1 MVLSLISPVGSDF
14 LKDFPGQNAINSD
27 LIDAYAGPCLTS
39 DALQSYT
46 PALTASTTNPSL
58 GTGSNLLLGSF
69 YQIWDQIFVW
79 AQFRFGTGH
88 SSGSGTYIMTLPFSV
103 DSTMSP
109 STTNGASPIL
119 GNGNV
124 WDASTISGRSGVTV
138 ALRTANTVHFQIR
151 YGSGSTT
158 KNVDESGPIVWA
170 AGDGVTFAARF
181 KRLP

>member
-1 MVLSLISPVGSDF
+1 MMALSLTSPVGSDF
-14 LKDFPGQNAINSD
+14 LKDFPGQNAVNCD

-46 PALTASTTNPSL
+46 PALTAATTSPNL
-58 GTGSNLLLGSF
+58 GAGSVTGKF

-79 AQFRFGTGH
+79 AQFRFGAGF
-88 SSGSGTYIMTLPFSV
+88 SAGSGTYIMTLPFSV
-103 DSTMSP
+103 DSTIGP
-109 STTNGASPIL
+109 STTNGASPVL

-124 WDASTISGRSGVTV
+124 WDASTISGRTGVTV
-138 ALRTANTVHFQIR
+138 ALRDINTVHFQIR

-170 AGDGVTFAARF
+170 TGDGVTWAARF